1 MYRRMQG
8 FTLLELLIVL
18 VILGITVSFTVL
30 SFGLKNPQDEL
41 KEHGERIA
49 ALVQLASEE
58 SILLGTEL
66 ALQFNNDGYAFLNL
80 KGDHWLEIKND
91 QIFRQR
97 AVPEHIAIDVSVEGA
112 SIGERIY
119 FFSSGEISPF
129 ILTLNS
135 QDTDARYQLNGN
147 SQAVIQHGIK

>member
-1 MYRRMQG
+1 MCRRTRG

-18 VILGITVSFTVL
+18 VIIGITVSFIVL
-30 SFGLKNPQDEL
+30 SLGLKNPQDEL
-41 KEHGERIA
+41 KEQGVRIA
-49 ALVQLASEE
+49 ALMQLASEE

-66 ALQFNNDGYAFLNL
+66 ALQFNGDGYFFLNL
-80 KGDHWLEIKND
+80 KDDHWLEIKND

-97 AVPEHIAIDVSVEGA
+97 EIPEHIAIDVSVEGA

-119 FFSSGEISPF
+119 FFSTGEISPF
-129 ILTLNS
+129 VLTLNS